1 MTVTIGVA
9 SDLHCQPGTHS
20 PRSSYLLSD
29 GARVPANSSPVQA
42 LFHLIANENL
52 RSDILALPGDFSDRA
67 NHHGFVVGIFNA
79 REIGLKLHAGDII
92 ASLGN
97 HDVDSHHDF
106 SLDHLY
112 LGRRLFSDFPCEE
125 KALLDSFYGSG
136 FTIIDKPNWQCLIVN
151 SVTHHRDVASAERG
165 LLTPE
170 QLEAIET
177 AVRELKP
184 NPIRFCLV
192 HHHPLPHEEMGLG
205 ASDLM
210 EGGEQL
216 LQILETNQFGLVIHG
231 HKHHP
236 RLRYS
241 TSGTAAIPVFASG
254 SLSAIIPDR
263 LSRSVRNTFH
273 SIQIK
278 TADSVV
284 ANLHGTIRTWELSTD
299 KGWVPST
306 LQSAGFPHHAGFGCR
321 TPNADLVVRIKQ
333 ALGTDSWVEWDDLL
347 QAIPELQ
354 FLSPIE
360 LRQVGQLLEPEEIF
374 IKPRAEEPLLI
385 GKTSKAR

>member
-1 MTVTIGVA
+1 
-9 SDLHCQPGTHS
+9 
-20 PRSSYLLSD
+20 
-29 GARVPANSSPVQA
+29 VQA